1 MHSRDKQELDIR
13 AWFQALSGGDLNMFE
28 FIFQAYKERVFGVA
42 VKMLK
47 SATEAE
53 DIVQEVFLAV
63 WQSRVRLNE
72 ISDPEA
78 WLFTI
83 TYNAVYTRLRKAA
96 RNEEVIDNIIY
107 YISKKQNLTEEVV
120 AAHEINQLVQEA
132 MGHLSPQ
139 QRTVYELSKEEGLSY
154 HEIANHLHI
163 SKNTVRNHLASA
175 IKTIRAYLRK
185 WALPLLLLLALLLN

>member
-1 MHSRDKQELDIR
+1 MHSLGKQELDIK
-13 AWFQALSGGDLNMFE
+13 AWFQALSAGDLNMFE
-28 FIFQAYKERVFGVA
+28 FIFQAYKERAFGVA
-42 VKMLK
+42 IKILK
-47 SATEAE
+47 SPTEAE

-72 ISDPEA
+72 IYDPEA

-96 RNEEVIDNIIY
+96 RNQEIIDNIIY
-107 YISKKQNLTEEVV
+107 YISRKQNLTEEVV
-120 AAHEINQLVQEA
+120 ATHEMNQLVQEA
-132 MGHLSPQ
+132 LGQLSPQ

-154 HEIANHLHI
+154 HEIADHLHI

-175 IKTIRAYLRK
+175 IKTVRAYLRK
-185 WALPLLLLLALLLN
+185 WALPLLLLLTMLFY